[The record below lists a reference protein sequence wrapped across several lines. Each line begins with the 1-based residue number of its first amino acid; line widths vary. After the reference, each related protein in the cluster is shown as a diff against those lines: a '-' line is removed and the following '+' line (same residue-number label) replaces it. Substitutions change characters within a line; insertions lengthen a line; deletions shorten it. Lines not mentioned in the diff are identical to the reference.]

1 MLDNLLEF
9 DEKLLLFIN
18 GLHTPWLDNL
28 MFTLTNGKVW
38 APLFLITIILIIIK
52 FKWKGVA
59 VLVGVGLVITLGD
72 QLSSTLIKPLVG
84 RLRPSHQPHLEGVL
98 HLVNNYKGGLYSF
111 VSSHATNSFGV
122 ATILWLLI
130 GKQYKWISVFYVW
143 AIIFSFT
150 RIYLGVH
157 YPTDIIAGAIL
168 GILIAYIINWLA
180 VKFTPK
186 WLP

>member
-1 MLDNLLEF
+1 MLDILLEF

-18 GLHTPWLDNL
+18 SLNTPWLDSL

-38 APLFLITIILIIIK
+38 APLFLITIILIVIK

-59 VLVGVGLVITLGD
+59 VLVSVGLVITLGD
-72 QLSSTLIKPLVG
+72 QLSSSLIKPLVG
-84 RLRPSHQPHLEGVL
+84 RLRPSHEPHLEGII

-111 VSSHATNSFGV
+111 VSSHATNSFGI
-122 ATILWLLI
+122 ATILWLLLR
-130 GKQYKWISVFYVW
+130 KQFAWFAIFFAW
-143 AIIFSFT
+143 ATLFSFT

-157 YPTDIIAGAIL
+157 YPGDILAGAML
-168 GILIAYIINWLA
+168 GVLIAYLINWIA
-180 VKFTPK
+180 RKFVPQ